1 MTIEA
6 TQTVVRKAARLGE
19 MFRRERQGRNISIRQ
34 VSEATKINTRHIEA
48 LEQSDFASLP
58 GGAFSK
64 GFVRAYAAHLGLDA
78 EAMVH
83 RYSHEIARLNT
94 APEEPAPPTR
104 DERRRRFLR
113 VAVIVGGITF
123 VLAAGAAAIWFLP
136 RWRW

>member
-1 MTIEA
+1 MTIE
-6 TQTVVRKAARLGE
+6 TSQTVVRKASRLGE
-19 MFRRERQGRNISIRQ
+19 TLRRERQGRNISIRQ
-34 VSEATKINTRHIEA
+34 VSEATKINARHLEA

-78 EAMVH
+78 EAMVN
-83 RYSHEIARLNT
+83 RYQHEIARLTT

-113 VAVIVGGITF
+113 VAVIAGSIAF
-123 VLAAGAAAIWFLP
+123 VLAAGAAAVWFLP